1 MPNIIELNYGGF
13 MECGKTRVS
22 GERFNLGRTVIT
34 RGALGYC
41 EDNQVD
47 YLELLMRHAVGD
59 FGDVGKISS
68 ARLTVEELELGA
80 LVTSNDLKLNAV
92 AIKTREGMVMSVY
105 PTKGETKVWVQTML
119 AGSETYT
126 TILLPSEY

>member
-1 MPNIIELNYGGF
+1 
-13 MECGKTRVS
+13 MECGKTSVS

-59 FGDVGKISS
+59 FGSVGKLSS
-68 ARLTVEELELGA
+68 VRLTEEELALGA

-92 AIKTREGMVMSVY
+92 AIKTKEGMVMSVY
-105 PTKGETKVWVQTML
+105 PTRGDTKVWIQTML

>member
-1 MPNIIELNYGGF
+1 
-13 MECGKTRVS
+13 MECGKTSVS

-59 FGDVGKISS
+59 FGSVGKLSS
-68 ARLTVEELELGA
+68 ARLTGEELALGA

-92 AIKTREGMVMSVY
+92 AIRTGDGMVMSVY
-105 PTKGETKVWVQTML
+105 AIPKRGTIWIQTML